1 MQRLDDSISP
11 PSCEL
16 LTVTVSSARQIHD
29 PSFTRNSAR
38 LPNMS
43 THNDDTVNLERLS
56 LANSATSSDLA
67 TAPEYSGPH
76 PPLKLVRNGKVDTP
90 NDYAHIFTK
99 LQLEGNFQEEFFEI
113 IKEYR
118 SRADVKEALEDPEN
132 DLKAISEDFLKTY
145 GKKIWMLRGANN
157 KQDPKY
163 RETFFKWKDDED
175 KLGTPNCYC
184 LFFFSQ
190 SVSLGEPLT

>member
-1 MQRLDDSISP
+1 MQSLADSVSP
-11 PSCEL
+11 PSREL

-43 THNDDTVNLERLS
+43 TDDDDTVHLERLS

-76 PPLKLVRNGKVDTP
+76 TPLKLVRNGKVDTP

-99 LQLEGNFQEEFFEI
+99 LQLEGNFQEEFFETM
-113 IKEYR
+113 KEYR

-175 KLGTPNCYC
+175 KSGPPIAIVV
-184 LFFFSQ
+184 FSQ